1 MCKCVSIGLKEGAI
15 VTCTVVPDVPVL
27 SSISVTANTQ
37 KDWEMLVS
45 WVKYYTNRDCI
56 YYLICRKS
64 AAIASSRLCSI
75 RHAS

>member
-1 MCKCVSIGLKEGAI
+1 MPQCTCRPVCSVSVCLLSFWEEIIRKCVSIGLKEGAI

-45 WVKYYTNRDCI
+45 E
-56 YYLICRKS
+56 S
-64 AAIASSRLCSI
+64 
-75 RHAS
+75 